1 MQELELLH
9 TRVDLLL
16 QQYTRVQQENMRL
29 KDTLAAQLSD
39 MEQLNKQLHV
49 LESAL
54 QEAQTARNTTA
65 LQQQIDE
72 AIAEVDKILNLING
86 QE

>member
-9 TRVDLLL
+9 TRVELLL
-16 QQYTRVQQENMRL
+16 QQYTRLQQENMRL
-29 KDTLAAQLSD
+29 KDTIAAQLNN
-39 MEQLNKQLHV
+39 MEQLNQQLHI

-54 QEAQTARNTTA
+54 QETQAPKDTSS
-65 LQQQIDE
+65 LQVQIDE

-86 QE
+86 Q

>member
-9 TRVDLLL
+9 TRVDFLL

-29 KDTLAAQLSD
+29 KDTLAAQLND
-39 MEQLNKQLHV
+39 MEQLNRQLHV

-54 QEAQTARNTTA
+54 QEAQAARNTAA

-86 QE
+86 Q